1 MFPDP
6 VKNYPRR
13 QRDDT
18 RPQATAV
25 RRPASGLRDTGS
37 ADYGSRLWFG
47 IASMAFTEKRRHPR
61 MAIHSAAL
69 TVCDGQGY
77 LSEVRD
83 LSQGGARIALPKNW
97 PQPAPSVCRVF
108 FIFDQET
115 VIGIDARVVHTTNT
129 DMGLEF
135 LPDQNDR
142 IEKLLYESR
151 FLDRES
157 P

>member
-1 MFPDP
+1 MP
-6 VKNYPRR
+6 
-13 QRDDT
+13 
-18 RPQATAV
+18 
-25 RRPASGLRDTGS
+25 
-37 ADYGSRLWFG
+37 
-47 IASMAFTEKRRHPR
+47 FTEKRRHPR

-69 TVCDGQGY
+69 TVYENEGY

-97 PQPAPSVCRVF
+97 PHTAATHCRVY

-115 VIGIDARVVHTTNT
+115 VIGLDARIVYTNAT

-135 LPDQNDR
+135 LPGQNER
-142 IEKLLYESR
+142 IEKLLYETR
-151 FLDRES
+151 FLDDES